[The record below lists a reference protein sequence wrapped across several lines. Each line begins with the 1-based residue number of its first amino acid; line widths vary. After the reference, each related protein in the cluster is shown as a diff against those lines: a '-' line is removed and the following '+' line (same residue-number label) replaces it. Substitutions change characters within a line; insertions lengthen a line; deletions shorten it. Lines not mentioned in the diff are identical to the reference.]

1 MPISLKAIFVLTMV
15 GTSGMALIQA
25 DNCAPSESCLATNRM
40 TFPWR
45 SARLPSFIVPE
56 HYHLNIHVDFATQTF
71 KGQVKILI
79 AVMKC
84 SRFIVLHSKNLNIC
98 EAFLEAIHTQKNISL
113 QVLQAPNN
121 EQVAFISNTSLE
133 AGRKYDLTIGYTA
146 PLSTSFSGF
155 YKVFYTT
162 KSGAQRMLAATHFE
176 PTSARKAF
184 PCFDEPHMKALFSVT
199 VVHSQQNYAISNMP
213 MRTSLLRAD
222 GLVEDRFLHSLKMSS
237 YLVAFVV
244 SDFTS
249 RSAMSTRGVKVSVF
263 APGEQISQ
271 TEHALHIGVKILE
284 FFEEYFQ
291 IPYPISKL
299 DLVAIPDFES
309 GAMENWGLI
318 TFRETSLLYDPET
331 STGLNKI
338 WVTLVTAHEIAHQWF
353 GNLVTMAWWNDI
365 WLNEGFASYMEFVAT
380 NHLKPEW
387 SVEDQFLINNFFR
400 ALKQDS
406 FDTSHQISLPVT
418 SSTQIRQMFDVISYS
433 KGACILRMLHDLLTE
448 PVFRSGIQSYLR
460 EHSYGNAQQ
469 DQLWQALS
477 KSALQAG
484 RMTDVKKIMSTWT
497 MQKGYP
503 LVSLRRN
510 GGKLFITQNVFT
522 LHVSEKSSF
531 LWQIPFTFYTSN
543 SSTVRSLLLIKKE
556 VSIDLPKEVLW
567 IKANVNCTGF
577 YRVAYDLQMFHMIIH
592 QLRESDL
599 VFSSNDRANL
609 IDDSFNLASQGT
621 LKYNEAFSISLY
633 LWKEKEYLPIRMY
646 AIHMVHML
654 KRFAFSGDWCSFH
667 LIKTHMLVMLGE
679 LMSTQ
684 RWDDSGTMPQQ
695 NLRVLLLSMAT
706 GYKQLPATHRAQDLF
721 YRWMESDGKT
731 WLPRNLRGLLFRV
744 GVRNGGDE
752 EWRFLLKKYMESTSS
767 TDKLSIL
774 QALCRTRSTAKKLW
788 LLKTSLLNHVIKT
801 QDFGTIIRQLASSPN
816 NNRVVWKFVQHNWD
830 KLTTKFSLGSSYLA
844 HIVLSITSYF
854 STQQKY
860 LEVKRFFSSGK
871 NMHNLTF
878 VRRSLEVIRLNILW
892 LQKKRNPINFWLRQ
906 QYTEAYIASRY
917 CGGRIWRDSFWEVF
931 FDY

>member
-1 MPISLKAIFVLTMV
+1 MPISLEVIFVLTMV
-15 GTSGMALIQA
+15 GTSGMALIRA
-25 DNCAPSESCLATNRM
+25 DNCASSETCLATNRM

-79 AVMKC
+79 AVTKC

-113 QVLQAPNN
+113 QVLQAPKN
-121 EQVAFISNTSLE
+121 EQVAFTSNTSLE

-222 GLVEDRFLHSLKMSS
+222 GLVEDHFLHSLKMSS

-244 SDFTS
+244 SDFAS
-249 RSAMSTRGVKVSVF
+249 RSAMSTRGIKVSVF
-263 APGEQISQ
+263 APSEQISQ

-299 DLVAIPDFES
+299 DLVAIPNFES

-380 NHLKPEW
+380 NHLRPEW
-387 SVEDQFLINNFFR
+387 SVVSK
-400 ALKQDS
+400 ALKQL
-406 FDTSHQISLPVT
+406 SL
-418 SSTQIRQMFDVISYS
+418 SVIVN
-433 KGACILRMLHDLLTE
+433 AQ

-477 KSALQAG
+477 K
-484 RMTDVKKIMSTWT
+484 VI
-497 MQKGYP
+497 
-503 LVSLRRN
+503 
-510 GGKLFITQNVFT
+510 LF
-522 LHVSEKSSF
+522 
-531 LWQIPFTFYTSN
+531 FTFNGQS
-543 SSTVRSLLLIKKE
+543 
-556 VSIDLPKEVLW
+556 
-567 IKANVNCTGF
+567 
-577 YRVAYDLQMFHMIIH
+577 
-592 QLRESDL
+592 
-599 VFSSNDRANL
+599 
-609 IDDSFNLASQGT
+609 
-621 LKYNEAFSISLY
+621 
-633 LWKEKEYLPIRMY
+633 
-646 AIHMVHML
+646 
-654 KRFAFSGDWCSFH
+654 
-667 LIKTHMLVMLGE
+667 
-679 LMSTQ
+679 
-684 RWDDSGTMPQQ
+684 
-695 NLRVLLLSMAT
+695 VLLAHR
-706 GYKQLPATHRAQDLF
+706 GARALPHCNEPTT
-721 YRWMESDGKT
+721 EKT
-731 WLPRNLRGLLFRV
+731 KTRGFTAYVNHITVLQYGIPRPP
-744 GVRNGGDE
+744 D
-752 EWRFLLKKYMESTSS
+752 Y
-767 TDKLSIL
+767 
-774 QALCRTRSTAKKLW
+774 TA
-788 LLKTSLLNHVIKT
+788 
-801 QDFGTIIRQLASSPN
+801 
-816 NNRVVWKFVQHNWD
+816 
-830 KLTTKFSLGSSYLA
+830 
-844 HIVLSITSYF
+844 
-854 STQQKY
+854 
-860 LEVKRFFSSGK
+860 
-871 NMHNLTF
+871 
-878 VRRSLEVIRLNILW
+878 
-892 LQKKRNPINFWLRQ
+892 
-906 QYTEAYIASRY
+906 
-917 CGGRIWRDSFWEVF
+917 
-931 FDY
+931 